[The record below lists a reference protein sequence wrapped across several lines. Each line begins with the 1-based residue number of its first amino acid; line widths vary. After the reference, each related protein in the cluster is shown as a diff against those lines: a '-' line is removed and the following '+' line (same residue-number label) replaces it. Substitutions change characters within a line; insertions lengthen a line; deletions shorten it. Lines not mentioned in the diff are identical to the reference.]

1 MVFDQGGLSGCS
13 LIRVVF
19 HQGGLSSGWS
29 VIWVVSHQGGL
40 SSGWSLTRMFF
51 GHGFHSVNCSLC
63 PPVDSLTSGCGL
75 TTVHAAISCIIQ
87 LGLDG
92 EHMCFIVARVHC
104 FSLRLAT
111 LMKKSSTGQVTNTG
125 HLRVSLWPG
134 QDTLLLFSA
143 WQTPK
148 GRPGMS
154 DVSPLYGIFGLS
166 LNSTLLSPLLFLC
179 LVLLLSLSYLFSA
192 CWSIFLNSFQRIL
205 QYFLLRGRLFCM
217 APV

>member
-1 MVFDQGGLSGCS
+1 M
-13 LIRVVF
+13 VVF
-19 HQGGLSSGWS
+19 
-29 VIWVVSHQGGL
+29 HQGGL

-51 GHGFHSVNCSLC
+51 GHWFHSVNCSLC

-92 EHMCFIVARVHC
+92 EHMCFIVARVRC
-104 FSLRLAT
+104 FSLHLTT
-111 LMKKSSTGQVTNTG
+111 LMKQSSTGQVTNTG

-134 QDTLLLFSA
+134 QDTLLLFSV

-154 DVSPLYGIFGLS
+154 DVSPLYGIFWAVIKFHFTISSLVPLPSSITLS
-166 LNSTLLSPLLFLC
+166 VLSFFCLLVHFSELFPENSSVFFIKRQAFLYGSC
-179 LVLLLSLSYLFSA
+179 
-192 CWSIFLNSFQRIL
+192 
-205 QYFLLRGRLFCM
+205 
-217 APV
+217 